1 MRLLSLLLG
10 VLLGLLVAGIAL
22 VILVMSL
29 PAQRITP
36 ATATPGAGASSSARP
51 TVGPSGSPAGSASA
65 SPIGSATAS
74 AAGVGLAIGDT
85 APPLAVPRLG
95 GGEVDLTDLRG
106 RPVWVNFMASWCPP
120 CRDELPVME
129 RARREL
135 GDQLEIVA
143 IDVREDEATAAAFAE
158 DLVLRMPVGLDTDG
172 RARDAWSAFAM
183 PVHYW
188 LDADGVIRHSAFGGI
203 GPDIMLQGIRSVV
216 PDADWEP

>member
-1 MRLLSLLLG
+1 VTGARRALGALLL
-10 VLLGLLVAGIAL
+10 
-22 VILVMSL
+22 L
-29 PAQRITP
+29 PALLAGCSSDEPEEDAAPTP
-36 ATATPGAGASSSARP
+36 ASSDLDQLDTDFGACAEQPDEPAADSDLPGTVFDCFGGGSLDLSRAPGVP
-51 TVGPSGSPAGSASA
+51 TV
-65 SPIGSATAS
+65 
-74 AAGVGLAIGDT
+74 
-85 APPLAVPRLG
+85 
-95 GGEVDLTDLRG
+95 
-106 RPVWVNFMASWCPP
+106 VNLWASWCPP
-120 CRDELPVME
+120 CRDELPIME

-135 GDQLEIVA
+135 GEQLEIVA

-158 DLVLRMPVGLDTDG
+158 DLVLQMPVGLDTDG